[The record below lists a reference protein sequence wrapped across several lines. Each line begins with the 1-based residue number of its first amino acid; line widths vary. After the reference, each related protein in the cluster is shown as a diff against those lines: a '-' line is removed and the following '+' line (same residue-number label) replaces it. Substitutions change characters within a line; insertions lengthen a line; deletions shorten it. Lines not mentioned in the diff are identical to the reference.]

1 MKKYIKRTI
10 SLLIIFSALLSL
22 MSIVSFADDTTEEEV
37 YESCL
42 EHYFDKLEDG
52 FSKNV
57 IGSCGYVAM
66 SLFLNYY
73 DTYWN
78 DNFVA
83 DVYEN
88 RVDYRSTLKFL
99 SSPAGENEND
109 LWDAIWDTYVAENY
123 RPEEWESFEAF
134 RELLYPL
141 FVKNHYPDFVE
152 DHQGEGYLHL
162 DLIGLGI
169 EKGYYDGIFADD
181 EYSTSLSETAEIF
194 EEYFKAIFGD
204 YNYYDTW
211 LDFEGDDDPPIII
224 HVMTESDF
232 TSEEIKEKMYELLEQ
247 NIPVMYGGARTKTEK
262 STETEKGKESKS
274 RHRLIAYNVTKN
286 ENTGEVV
293 DFKMHTGWFGEESS
307 KRNSESLE
315 YTEDIGIL
323 WLEIDEERIPHVCC
337 DKYMTLS
344 GRNVCSCD
352 AYGTLHPE
360 HEHKPYNGN
369 EMCPAADPTTRCI
382 CGEFVQNT
390 HIYNNVNYDAD
401 YHWEECECGNKQSIE
416 QHVLSYSNIQSETH
430 TLSCFCGYS
439 QTEHHDRKNC
449 YSISNVMHTA
459 TCSCGRTYS
468 EQHNFE
474 KKSAR
479 YSVCM
484 NCGYTRD
491 HFGGNENVHL
501 GTKEDEETE

>member
-224 HVMTESDF
+224 HVMRESDF

-247 NIPVMYGGARTKTEK
+247 NIPVMYRGVNPATGG
-262 STETEKGKESKS
+262 G
-274 RHRLIAYNVTKN
+274 HRLIAYNVTKD

-293 DFKMHTGWFGEESS
+293 DFKMHTGWLVNNQ
-307 KRNSESLE
+307 RNSESLE

-337 DKYMTLS
+337 DKYTTSS
-344 GRNVCSCD
+344 GENICSCD
-352 AYGTLHPE
+352 AYGELHPE
-360 HEHKPYNGN
+360 HVHEYSL
-369 EMCPAADPTTRCI
+369 ESTT
-382 CGEFVQNT
+382 ET
-390 HIYNNVNYDAD
+390 
-401 YHWEECECGNKQSIE
+401 
-416 QHVLSYSNIQSETH
+416 TH
-430 TLSCFCGYS
+430 TYTCAWGCEK
-439 QTEHHDRKNC
+439 TEHHDRKNC